1 MKRITIGVLLLVLV
15 ALSASAQAQAP
26 ALVNGNFDG
35 PFTVRE
41 AQEVEVSRGRGLGCN
56 GINSWEGSSL
66 DDAGMIVI
74 SITPPSDDRTPAE
87 LIGYRVIHL
96 EGDLQGELSPDYD
109 FRIEGEAIYLH
120 WIDGRTDDQEPIDL
134 TIAIQAIDLAGNLG
148 ARSDP
153 VTIRHPG
160 SGGCAT
166 AAHNT
171 LEAWMCL
178 LAVSLV
184 YLRRRRR
191 A

>member
-1 MKRITIGVLLLVLV
+1 MAEYHGLTPPGAV
-15 ALSASAQAQAP
+15 
-26 ALVNGNFDG
+26 
-35 PFTVRE
+35 E